1 MNGNMNDKK
10 NINYTNNDGA
20 KFRYSASRDNQ
31 NAPKPKAEKTKKIK
45 EALTKRAVFWR
56 TNRVFAVTVLVAVIV
71 IFSALA
77 MYITVS
83 RRSSDVE
90 EYYPEV
96 RALVS
101 QMTND
106 ARSLSYIYD
115 STGGD
120 RDAAE
125 EQRKIAD
132 ELDRECETPFWND
145 VSLAKRLREKTEA
158 VYSLIYYGS
167 AKADVKRAAKA
178 LYDSVNDSY
187 RSLGTLKDYAEAA
200 ERYDKV
206 VSSFPLRLLSLDRAP
221 QFEKAEQ
228 SSSSDADPEPEAV
241 ENINTEDESPS
252 FFSELTEKVKTLSVF
267 QIIVIVAIILI
278 AVGSVIGR
286 RGKRQ

>member
-20 KFRYSASRDNQ
+20 KFRYSANRDNQ

-56 TNRVFAVTVLVAVIV
+56 TNRIFAVAVLVAVIV
-71 IFSALA
+71 IFSSLA

-83 RRSSDVE
+83 RRSSGVE

-96 RALVS
+96 KSLIV
-101 QMTND
+101 QMTKD
-106 ARSLSYIYD
+106 AKSLSYIYD

-120 RDAAE
+120 SNAAE

-132 ELDRECETPFWND
+132 ELDRECETPFWTD

-167 AKADVKRAAKA
+167 AKSDVKSAAKA
-178 LYDSVNDSY
+178 LYDSVSNTY
-187 RSLGTLKDYAEAA
+187 RSLGTLNDFAEAA

-206 VSSFPLRLLSLDRAP
+206 VSSFPLKLLSLDRAP
-221 QFEKAEQ
+221 QFEKSEQ
-228 SSSSDADPEPEAV
+228 SSSSDADPESEIV
-241 ENINTEDESPS
+241 ENINVEDDSPS
-252 FFSELTEKVKTLSVF
+252 FFSELSEKIRTLSVF
-267 QIIVIVAIILI
+267 QIIVIVVI
-278 AVGSVIGR
+278 AVTALGAVFGR
-286 RGKRQ
+286 RGKR